1 MMSLADSSLASEI
14 LMTDA
19 PETLQSQRQG
29 VLTAVITAFSK
40 GKACQT
46 VGLLDTCGNRAVV
59 RQGSKFILGKRAAK
73 RAAKELSERG
83 EKPDLLKAA
92 LNQAKIRVNTVNG
105 SSVNSLAFIRIKI
118 HGVETASLAI
128 VVPAQ
133 NLKSGEVL
141 VDNDT
146 LAHTGIN
153 LQKLQAQRKEN
164 PLASF
169 DVSDPTGSDG
179 EGYKEA
185 KAPGS
190 DKASGSAIGQ
200 PLPGEWLGYVENH
213 EKISPDPGEVPVAL
227 LESESLART
236 MQADIYLSEM
246 QCKRLLTDNPSLFK
260 HKTYKLSDAE
270 ISDKLTPEQ
279 AAELRQ

>member
-1 MMSLADSSLASEI
+1 
-14 LMTDA
+14 MTDA

-83 EKPDLLKAA
+83 EEPDLLKAA

-153 LQKLQAQRKEN
+153 LRSSRHRGKKTLLHHSTSVTQLGRTEKDTKKPKPQAATKPVVQ
-164 PLASF
+164 LSASRYQGN
-169 DVSDPTGSDG
+169 GSG
-179 EGYKEA
+179 TWRITRRFHLTQGRYL
-185 KAPGS
+185 
-190 DKASGSAIGQ
+190 
-200 PLPGEWLGYVENH
+200 LP
-213 EKISPDPGEVPVAL
+213 
-227 LESESLART
+227 
-236 MQADIYLSEM
+236 YLS
-246 QCKRLLTDNPSLFK
+246 PS
-260 HKTYKLSDAE
+260 
-270 ISDKLTPEQ
+270 
-279 AAELRQ
+279 R